1 MAQYINTR
9 LDAKEDVGTAIRLS
23 SGKVTWEQ
31 RYVDDPI
38 ARHDP
43 CDAREFLGILPLDLL
58 TIEMLHQDI

>member
-43 CDAREFLGILPLDLL
+43 CDAREFFGILPLGLL